1 MFNLKNFACSMHCLL
16 LMLLINLP
24 SAYLSAEELLLYTEE
39 WPPLNFTRE
48 NQLTGY
54 SVELVQALSQLTGD
68 QVKIESVPWTRGY
81 GLAQQQANTGLFSV
95 GRIAERE
102 SLFQW
107 VGPFVSS
114 QNRFY
119 TLKGSPLKINS
130 LADARQHKLAMP
142 RLWYSVQ
149 YLQSQG
155 FDDIYT
161 VTSPEIMMNMF
172 RNGRSDLL
180 AASDVTLPYVL
191 ALAGLTPDDVVPQ
204 YSFME
209 HSSYLVFSPVTD
221 PHVVERWQKAFEQL
235 RRDGTVARLQTR
247 WLGHIKPEQ
256 R

>member
-1 MFNLKNFACSMHCLL
+1 MFLRIKPASALRGFLLSLL
-16 LMLLINLP
+16 L
-24 SAYLSAEELLLYTEE
+24 SLSTQLYAHELLLYTEE
-39 WPPLNFTRE
+39 WPPLNFTRD

-68 QVKIESVPWTRGY
+68 RVRIESVPWTRGY
-81 GLAQQQANTGLFSV
+81 TLAQQQANTGLFSV

-130 LADARQHKLAMP
+130 LADARQHKLVMP
-142 RLWYSVQ
+142 RLWYSLQ

-180 AASDVTLPYVL
+180 AASDVTLPDVL
-191 ALAGLTPDDVVPQ
+191 ALADLTPDDVVPQ
-204 YSFME
+204 FSFME
-209 HSSYLVFSPVTD
+209 HSSYLVFSPATD
-221 PHVVERWQKAFEQL
+221 AKVVQRWQIAFEQL
-235 RRDGTVARLQTR
+235 RRDGTVARLQSR
-247 WLGHIKPEQ
+247 WLGHIKPEP

>member
-1 MFNLKNFACSMHCLL
+1 MINSKRPVSSFYRFL
-16 LMLLINLP
+16 LMLLISVPNLH
-24 SAYLSAEELLLYTEE
+24 LSAEELQLYTEE
-39 WPPLNFTRE
+39 WPPLNFTRD

-68 QVKIESVPWTRGY
+68 PVRIESVPWTRGY

-130 LADARQHKLAMP
+130 LADARQHKLVMP

-180 AASDVTLPYVL
+180 AASDVTLPNVL
-191 ALAGLTPDDVVPQ
+191 ALADLTPADVVPQ
-204 YSFME
+204 FSFME
-209 HSSYLVFSPVTD
+209 HSSYLVFSPATNPQVAL
-221 PHVVERWQKAFEQL
+221 RWQKALEQL
-235 RRDGTVARLQTR
+235 RGDGTVARLQSR
-247 WLGHIKPEQ
+247 WLGHIKPRQ

>member
-1 MFNLKNFACSMHCLL
+1 MFLPIKPVSALRGFLLSLL
-16 LMLLINLP
+16 L
-24 SAYLSAEELLLYTEE
+24 SLSFQLHAHELLLYTEE
-39 WPPLNFTRE
+39 WPPLNFTRD

-68 QVKIESVPWTRGY
+68 RVRIESVPWTRGY
-81 GLAQQQANTGLFSV
+81 ALAQQQANTGLFSV

-130 LADARQHKLAMP
+130 LADARQHKLVMP
-142 RLWYSVQ
+142 RLWYSLQ

-180 AASDVTLPYVL
+180 AASDVTLPDVL
-191 ALAGLTPDDVVPQ
+191 ALADLTPDDVVPQ
-204 YSFME
+204 FSFME
-209 HSSYLVFSPVTD
+209 HSSYLVFSPATD
-221 PHVVERWQKAFEQL
+221 AKVVQRWQKAFEQL
-235 RRDGTVARLQTR
+235 RRDGTVARLQSR